1 MPSKPWKLVFFKKE
15 GCGPCDQALH
25 NLNQALV
32 LDDAFYGLV
41 TVMQKEYHGAL
52 VAAYD
57 LEMYPTVLI
66 LDKQGEEISRKVGV
80 KFLTKE
86 WWNAALTGIKN
97 NRANV

>member
-41 TVMQKEYHGAL
+41 TVIEKLALSFSPKNGGMQ
-52 VAAYD
+52 
-57 LEMYPTVLI
+57 
-66 LDKQGEEISRKVGV
+66 R
-80 KFLTKE
+80 
-86 WWNAALTGIKN
+86 
-97 NRANV
+97 